1 MQQEA
6 TQYMGCGEGVCPIG
20 EPGER
25 VRELREMR
33 NVAWVEQML
42 HFLKARCAYAT
53 RSCGDARQQ
62 AGELKVPGQS
72 SQVRCLATDI
82 RIAWWSWVIIFH
94 GVPEHWPFSTVLRLA
109 LLQPQAWSWGGC
121 NNRSLSWLVPTIIIW
136 AIKTTDSLSSLRR
149 IVNGPTGHELARNK
163 GTSKW
168 CCLAHIYCGSHGYVW
183 ASLHGSPVQW
193 KASLFSQQALTIL
206 FICNCILNKM
216 HTYWLPNVWW
226 WPAVNSLIW
235 LEASTN
241 FIIFMDTNSLML
253 LDASATSLIFMDA
266 SAISLIWKKTPIQ
279 IVDSLYMHYIDAQWI
294 AGVSVRRP
302 TLSMSMI
309 CVLGV
314 ESTV

>member
-1 MQQEA
+1 
-6 TQYMGCGEGVCPIG
+6 
-20 EPGER
+20 
-25 VRELREMR
+25 
-33 NVAWVEQML
+33 ML
-42 HFLKARCAYAT
+42 
-53 RSCGDARQQ
+53 SCTYILW
-62 AGELKVPGQS
+62 E
-72 SQVRCLATDI
+72 
-82 RIAWWSWVIIFH
+82 SW
-94 GVPEHWPFSTVLRLA
+94 LRLSVT
-109 LLQPQAWSWGGC
+109 AW
-121 NNRSLSWLVPTIIIW
+121 
-136 AIKTTDSLSSLRR
+136 
-149 IVNGPTGHELARNK
+149 EQ
-163 GTSKW
+163 
-168 CCLAHIYCGSHGYVW
+168 
-183 ASLHGSPVQW
+183 VQW
-193 KASLFSQQALTIL
+193 KTSPVSQQALTIL

-241 FIIFMDTNSLML
+241 FIILMDARANYIIFMDTNSLML
-253 LDASATSLIFMDA
+253 LNASATSLIFMDA